1 MPTFNFSSFK
11 PKKKIQQTTIVL
23 YDNIKAIVIVEEK
36 VLKAKVG
43 DNKYLFTNKSLSTD
57 GCRVIYAKR
66 LDKYGH
72 RIKIIRDINNKEDIG
87 SKFYC
92 RLAPGLIVKGKV
104 IRNEVNLELFQVT
117 KVLNENDILSNS
129 IDDKEWEI
137 NEI

>member
-1 MPTFNFSSFK
+1 MESLPDIILPVLANK
-11 PKKKIQQTTIVL
+11 PNLLLSQNAFPN
-23 YDNIKAIVIVEEK
+23 YHAER
-36 VLKAKVG
+36 
-43 DNKYLFTNKSLSTD
+43 SLGLHT
-57 GCRVIYAKR
+57 KR
-66 LDKYGH
+66 LDEYGH
-72 RIKIIRDINNKEDIG
+72 RIKIIRDIDNKEDIG

-92 RLAPGLIVKGKV
+92 RLAPGLTVKGKV